1 MEPIW
6 WVLTWFLG
14 GHRKSFFRIAF
25 KFYRFELLL
34 SHNIP
39 LVFGFLLWQQIS
51 KYIDEHYKNFQNFLN
66 FHLIMCRSVSVVVLV
81 GQINAVVLAILIWA
95 IGTHPGAHCN
105 SPDQQERR
113 NFTHSFLVPPNS
125 PIPGCSSEFLNG
137 RLSQISLPY
146 LKDGRSQGCLSYI
159 KDVFTGLFQRRNQF

>member
-1 MEPIW
+1 MDFNTIIMGICLFSCISAYLGVSNCFLWGYDSME
-6 WVLTWFLG
+6 VFQHHDYGDLFVFLHLCILWNSKLFSLG
-14 GHRKSFFRIAF
+14 RYFESKWIAPHF
-25 KFYRFELLL
+25 
-34 SHNIP
+34 
-39 LVFGFLLWQQIS
+39 
-51 KYIDEHYKNFQNFLN
+51 
-66 FHLIMCRSVSVVVLV
+66 
-81 GQINAVVLAILIWA
+81 QINAVVLAILIWA